1 VNRPASA
8 GPLAAALLLLG
19 LQGCTGVTQS
29 GEKDAATKE
38 PAAEGT
44 KPTYAPPPPD
54 YKAPQPEPT
63 PEPQPEGKPE
73 PPPDPMPL
81 PPT

>member
-54 YKAPQPEPT
+54 YKAPQPE
-63 PEPQPEGKPE
+63 GKPE